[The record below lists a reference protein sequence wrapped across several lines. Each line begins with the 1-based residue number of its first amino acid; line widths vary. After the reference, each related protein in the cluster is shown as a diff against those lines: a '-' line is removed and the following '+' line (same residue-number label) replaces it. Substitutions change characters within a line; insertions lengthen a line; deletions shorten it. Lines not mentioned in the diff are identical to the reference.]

1 MFRLDRLEISG
12 FKSFVDPVKVDFST
26 GVTAIVG
33 PNGCGKS
40 NLADA
45 ISWVLGEQSAK
56 YLRSH
61 TMDDVIFSG
70 TKHRKPLGLAE
81 AHLTLHAPLNHPA
94 ADDGRIRM
102 SRRVHRD
109 GHSEYRL
116 NGKRVPLKL
125 IRDMLMDT
133 GLGIRTYSVIKQGRI
148 NQILSGKPQER
159 RKLLEEAAGITR
171 YKARRRIAL
180 IKLEE
185 ANTNLQR
192 LDDILSEV
200 DRSLRSLKRQ
210 ASEARRFKKHQASWE
225 ELHEKVLLGHW
236 AHTHCALNQFKKVH
250 QAEQNREVEV
260 TADLH
265 RREANLA
272 AIRERIDLG
281 ARELAR
287 KHEKSSELAASIE
300 GRQEFLRGSDE
311 QLSEIHLRMESGK
324 LDAKD
329 KQNRRAA
336 NHQVWQGLKKDE
348 SQLEK
353 NLQSAEDALSQNVR
367 ALEIA
372 TAEFRELESQQVESQ
387 KQRKR
392 FQTQLATVSDRLR
405 RMEIESEK
413 GLHRQRYL
421 GEELAEQLNEVEN
434 ARRTTDQA
442 NASIQK
448 LKNILLDLEDKGL
461 TADTSLQ
468 AHLTAESELQEERV
482 RVQGELR
489 RLTSRDEVLRQ
500 LEAAAAQKSQSLLE
514 RLRAEGIENPQRLTD
529 LLRVPKGWEHRLD
542 HFLKDLGEA
551 IVVPPGEKGI
561 QLAKRLHRSRVP
573 ALLFQTSP
581 PSPSTSPNLQD
592 PGIISSLAEAMDASG
607 TLAQA
612 LPEAYL
618 VKTDADAG
626 RLAPLHRGISFISQE
641 SLWSK
646 DGFIWV
652 EGERA
657 QPGTLARREER
668 KTIAEALP
676 ALEKKI
682 EFLNRELEKTV
693 EQRTRQAQVVH
704 QLRSRVAEF
713 QKEQAVAEARRE
725 DLSDRLKRLEIAHG
739 SMEKEESALQK
750 TLKGIDHQRGL
761 LAKEGDEWQRSLNE
775 VTTRLEGFE
784 TTSAELR
791 LKRENIREK
800 GAALRGDR
808 QLQQERLRSHR
819 LQTDRLSAEGGNLQE
834 ALDRW
839 ESESRRLET
848 KRESL
853 IRAVDK
859 AQSYLH
865 EALERRGESQEA
877 VLQEQMALDEQRDSL
892 RVREKEV
899 STTRTS
905 LDEVRQAIAEIR
917 VQQATKENES
927 SHLHE
932 AYEGHYSQSL
942 PEEPEPAPENLEELE
957 RELDTAKRK
966 LDRLGPV
973 NILAADEYEEQ
984 EERWNFLTEQRQD
997 VITSIASLRIT
1008 IGEINTT
1015 SVERMKKTLEEV
1027 NVNFGVTFS
1036 TLFRGGEAEIR
1047 LLDDE
1052 DPLESGI
1059 EIVARPPGKRF
1070 QNLMLLSG
1078 GEKALTAIAL
1088 LMALFKTKPSP
1099 FCLLDEVDAPL
1110 DDANTTRFIE
1120 MIRQMSTDT
1129 QFLVITHNKITM
1141 GAAARLYGVTMQEQG
1156 VSQLVQVDLED
1167 LHPEMRQETA

>member
-61 TMDDVIFSG
+61 TMDDVIFTG

-81 AHLTLHAPLNHPA
+81 AHLTLHAPPIHQA
-94 ADDGRIRM
+94 ADDGRIRI

-192 LDDILSEV
+192 LEDILSEV

-210 ASEARRFKKHQASWE
+210 ASEARRFKKHKATWE

-236 AHTHCALNQFKKVH
+236 AHTHGSLCHFRERH
-250 QAEQNREVEV
+250 RAEQNQEAES
-260 TADLH
+260 TANLH
-265 RREANLA
+265 RKEADLA

-287 KHEKSSELAASIE
+287 KHEKSSELAARIE
-300 GRQEFLRGSDE
+300 GKQEFLRGSDE
-311 QLSEIHLRMESGK
+311 QLSELHLRTKSGQ
-324 LDAKD
+324 LDAKEKRERQATNRQALQALIKD
-329 KQNRRAA
+329 K
-336 NHQVWQGLKKDE
+336 
-348 SQLEK
+348 SQLEQ
-353 NLQSAEDALSQNVR
+353 NVQQAEDALAQNLR
-367 ALEIA
+367 ELELA
-372 TAEFRELESQQVESQ
+372 SSEFRQLESQQVDGQ
-387 KQRKR
+387 RQRKR
-392 FQTQLATVSDRLR
+392 FQTQLVTVSDRLR

-434 ARRTTDQA
+434 ARRTTKQA
-442 NASIQK
+442 TAGILK
-448 LKNILLDLEDKGL
+448 LKNLLRDLEQKCLSADSTLQGQLL
-461 TADTSLQ
+461 T
-468 AHLTAESELQEERV
+468 ESELQEERT
-482 RVQGELR
+482 RVQAEHRQLS
-489 RLTSRDEVLRQ
+489 SRDEVLRQ
-500 LEAAAAQKSQSLLE
+500 LAAAAMEKSQGLLE

-529 LLRVPKGWEHRLD
+529 LLRVPAGWEHRLD
-542 HFLKDLGEA
+542 HFLQDLGEA
-551 IVVPPGEKGI
+551 IVVPPGEQGVR
-561 QLAKRLHRSRVP
+561 LAERLHRARVP
-573 ALLFQTSP
+573 ALLFQAGTPSLS
-581 PSPSTSPNLQD
+581 PSPDLQD
-592 PGIISSLAEAMDASG
+592 PAIISSLAEAMGASG
-607 TLAQA
+607 ALAQA

-618 VKTDADAG
+618 VRTDADAG

-668 KTIAEALP
+668 KAIAKACP
-676 ALEKKI
+676 QLEDRI
-682 EFLNRELEKTV
+682 EDLGRELEATV

-704 QLRSRVAEF
+704 QLNSRVREL

-725 DLSDRLKRLEIAHG
+725 DLSDRLKRLEIAQS
-739 SMEKEESALQK
+739 SMEKEESALVE
-750 TLKGIDHQRGL
+750 TLQGIDRQRDL
-761 LAKEGDEWQRSLNE
+761 LSKEAEEWQSSLDL
-775 VTTRLEGFE
+775 VTQRLEGYE
-784 TTSAELR
+784 ATTEELR
-791 LKRENIREK
+791 QRRERIREK

-819 LQTDRLSAEGGNLQE
+819 IQTDRFATEGDNLQRI
-834 ALDRW
+834 LDQW
-839 ESESRRLET
+839 ESESQRLET

-853 IRAVDK
+853 IRAVEQ
-859 AQSYLH
+859 AQSFLH

-877 VLQEQMALDEQRDSL
+877 VLQEQKVLDQQRDSL
-892 RVREKEV
+892 RLREQEV
-899 STTRTS
+899 STARGS
-905 LDEVRQAIAEIR
+905 LDEIRASIAEIR

-932 AYEGHYSQSL
+932 AYEEHYGRTL
-942 PEEPEPAPENLEELE
+942 PEQPEPAPENLKEFE
-957 RELDTAKRK
+957 REMETAKKR

-973 NILAADEYEEQ
+973 NILAADEFEEQ
-984 EERWNFLTEQRQD
+984 GERWNFLTEQRQD
-997 VITSIASLRIT
+997 VIASMASLRTT
-1008 IGEINTT
+1008 IGEINAT
-1015 SVERMKKTLEEV
+1015 SVERMKKTLDEV

-1120 MIRQMSTDT
+1120 MIRQMSTET

-1167 LHPEMRQETA
+1167 LHPEMRQESA